1 MWDHIFCICLY
12 LPINTT
18 ARNIDWRLHF
28 HGHIKGLK
36 PVQMP
41 GYKCTPSTPGQIYAS
56 CVQHYTAVLSWLW
69 AWSNWQL
76 TSILCPKIG
85 LKVKAMLAP
94 SVMMANVGR
103 RLMST
108 HSRLV
113 VSVFG
118 SKKSLHWKADIGSQ
132 KTEMIFWTQKP
143 GEVPCCWSGLRP
155 RLACCRADGGS
166 WQEEAAGGCCCGDSH
181 PCSPANL
188 LTITTIVLSKVSLAS
203 SSKSSAIFII
213 SSSDSSFPLCSSLGR
228 PSNDGR

>member
-18 ARNIDWRLHF
+18 ARNIDWGLHF

-118 SKKSLHWKADIGSQ
+118 SKTSLHWKADIGSQ
-132 KTEMIFWTQKP
+132 KIGDDFLNPKTRWGPLLLIRSP
-143 GEVPCCWSGLRP
+143 PSPRPPPAGPPCWRSRRFSSRRPCYKLR
-155 RLACCRADGGS
+155 S
-166 WQEEAAGGCCCGDSH
+166 I
-181 PCSPANL
+181 
-188 LTITTIVLSKVSLAS
+188 LTHLVA
-203 SSKSSAIFII
+203 
-213 SSSDSSFPLCSSLGR
+213 
-228 PSNDGR
+228 

>member
-76 TSILCPKIG
+76 TSILCQKIG

-132 KTEMIFWTQKP
+132 KIGDDFLNPKTRWGPLLLIRSPPSPPLLSSRWRFLTGRSCRRMLLWWFSSLFTSKPSHHYNYCPVQGVIGIIFKII
-143 GEVPCCWSGLRP
+143 C
-155 RLACCRADGGS
+155 DF
-166 WQEEAAGGCCCGDSH
+166 H
-181 PCSPANL
+181 H
-188 LTITTIVLSKVSLAS
+188 
-203 SSKSSAIFII
+203 FII
-213 SSSDSSFPLCSSLGR
+213 RFEFPIVQFTG
-228 PSNDGR
+228 